1 MMTTK
6 GVIQMKKANNKSNN
20 QADKKRL
27 IRNIVMILAA
37 VALCAAMVFTY
48 KAQAPDNTVAPNQN
62 MGQSTQAP
70 SGQNPPSDNGT
81 NQSAPPSK
89 PDENGENKSGTSD
102 NSNNNNS
109 TDNSKSDSQSSSPKQ
124 GGDSSQQPPS
134 LPTNNSTNSGSNTAL
149 YILFGIES
157 IALVAII
164 AYLIMSGLNKKG
176 LNATLK
182 GNKRLLAFVLAV
194 LIAGGGLTAGDLLL
208 SNKMRGGNTAAPNRQ
223 TQSADAS
230 GATEVNGEQTL
241 SAAYTS
247 TKSDENAILVQ
258 DGGNATVS
266 GATVTKSGDSTNTEN
281 SEFYGINAAVLTTKG
296 STATIKNSKI
306 TTSAKGANAVFS
318 TGEDSK
324 VYISDST
331 VISTGESSA
340 RGLDATYGGYIEADN
355 VTVSTQGNSCA
366 ALATDRGEGT
376 VTAKSSELSTA
387 GTGSPIIY
395 STGNISISDT
405 KGSASNSQMVVVEG
419 KNSAAV
425 TDSAL
430 TCSGKGNRG
439 TDNKTDSCG
448 VMIYQSMSGD
458 AGTGE
463 GTFTSKNSTLTVSS
477 GSDYYKSAPMF
488 FVTNTDASINLTN
501 TKLSYGSD
509 ILLSAKGTSEW
520 GNSGSNGGNVTLTA
534 KNQTLKGNITADKIS
549 TVTIKMASSNYTG
562 TINGDNSAEKI
573 SLTLDSNSKI
583 KLTGDSYVTSLS
595 DSDGSYSNIDLNG
608 YTLYVNGK
616 ALTK

>member
-1 MMTTK
+1 
-6 GVIQMKKANNKSNN
+6 MKKANNKSNN
-20 QADKKRL
+20 QANKKRL

-37 VALCAAMVFTY
+37 AALCAAMVFTY
-48 KAQAPDNTVAPNQN
+48 KAQIPDNTVAPNQN
-62 MGQSTQAP
+62 MGQSTQAQ
-70 SGQNPPSDNGT
+70 SGQNPPSDSGS

-89 PDENGENKSGTSD
+89 PNENGENKSGSSD

-124 GGDSSQQPPS
+124 GGDSSHQPPS
-134 LPTNNSTNSGSNTAL
+134 LPTNNSANSGSNTAL

-164 AYLIMSGLNKKG
+164 AYLIMSGMNKKG

-194 LIAGGGLTAGDLLL
+194 LIAGGGLTAGDLFL
-208 SNKMRGGNTAAPNRQ
+208 SNKMRGGNSAAPNGQ

-241 SAAYTS
+241 SVAYTS
-247 TKSDENAILVQ
+247 TKSDENAILIQ

-324 VYISDST
+324 VYISDSA

-355 VTVSTQGNSCA
+355 VTVSTKGNSCA

-463 GTFTSKNSTLTVSS
+463 GTFTSKNSTLTISS
-477 GSDYYKSAPMF
+477 DSDYYKSAPMF
-488 FVTNTDASINLTN
+488 FVTNTDASINLTD

-549 TVTIKMASSNYTG
+549 TVTIKMASSDYTG

-595 DSDGSYSNIDLNG
+595 DSDSNYSNIDLNG

>member
-1 MMTTK
+1 
-6 GVIQMKKANNKSNN
+6 MKKANNKSNN

-37 VALCAAMVFTY
+37 AALCAAMVFTY
-48 KAQAPDNTVAPNQN
+48 KAQIPDNTVAPNQN
-62 MGQSTQAP
+62 MGQSTQAQ
-70 SGQNPPSDNGT
+70 SGQNPPSDSGS

-89 PDENGENKSGTSD
+89 PNENGENKSGSSD

-134 LPTNNSTNSGSNTAL
+134 LPTNNSANSGSNTAL

-164 AYLIMSGLNKKG
+164 AYLIMSGMNKKG

-182 GNKRLLAFVLAV
+182 GNKRLLAFMLAV
-194 LIAGGGLTAGDLLL
+194 LIAGGGLTAGDLFL
-208 SNKMRGGNTAAPNRQ
+208 SNKMRGGNSAAPNGQ

-230 GATEVNGEQTL
+230 GATEVDSEQTL

-281 SEFYGINAAVLTTKG
+281 SEFYGINAAVLTAKG

-318 TGEDSK
+318 TGENSK

-376 VTAKSSELSTA
+376 VTAKSSKLSTA

-405 KGSASNSQMVVVEG
+405 KGSAANSQMVVVEG

-463 GTFTSKNSTLTVSS
+463 GTFTSKNSTLTISS
-477 GSDYYKSAPMF
+477 DSDYYKSAPMF

-501 TKLSYGSD
+501 TKLSYGSN

-549 TVTIKMASSNYTG
+549 TVTIKMTSSDYTG

-595 DSDGSYSNIDLNG
+595 DSDSSYSNIDLNG

>member
-1 MMTTK
+1 
-6 GVIQMKKANNKSNN
+6 MKKANNKSNN

-27 IRNIVMILAA
+27 IRNIVMILTAA
-37 VALCAAMVFTY
+37 ALCTAMVFTY

-208 SNKMRGGNTAAPNRQ
+208 SNKMQGGNYAAPNEQ

-405 KGSASNSQMVVVEG
+405 KGSAANSQMVVVEG

-463 GTFTSKNSTLTVSS
+463 GTFISKNSTLTISS
-477 GSDYYKSAPMF
+477 DSDYYKSAPMF

-549 TVTIKMASSNYTG
+549 AVTIKMASSNYTG

>member
-1 MMTTK
+1 
-6 GVIQMKKANNKSNN
+6 MKKANNKSNN
-20 QADKKRL
+20 QANKKRL

-37 VALCAAMVFTY
+37 AALCTAMVFTY
-48 KAQAPDNTVAPNQN
+48 KAQIPDNTVAPNQN
-62 MGQSTQAP
+62 MGQSTQAQ
-70 SGQNPPSDNGT
+70 SGQNPPSDSGS
-81 NQSAPPSK
+81 NQSSPPSK
-89 PDENGENKSGTSD
+89 PNENGENKSGSSD

-134 LPTNNSTNSGSNTAL
+134 LPTNNSANSGSNTAL

-164 AYLIMSGLNKKG
+164 AYLIMSGMNKKG

-208 SNKMRGGNTAAPNRQ
+208 SNKMRGGNSAAPNGQ

-230 GATEVNGEQTL
+230 GATEVDGEQTL

-247 TKSDENAILVQ
+247 TKSDENAILIQ

-266 GATVTKSGDSTNTEN
+266 SATVTKSGDSTNTEN

-324 VYISDST
+324 VYIGDST

-477 GSDYYKSAPMF
+477 DSDYYKSAPMF

-549 TVTIKMASSNYTG
+549 TVTIKMTSSDYTG

-595 DSDGSYSNIDLNG
+595 DSDSSYSNIDLNG

>member
-1 MMTTK
+1 
-6 GVIQMKKANNKSNN
+6 MKKANNKSNN

-37 VALCAAMVFTY
+37 AALCAAMVFTY
-48 KAQAPDNTVAPNQN
+48 KAQIPDNTVAPNQN
-62 MGQSTQAP
+62 MGQSTQAQ
-70 SGQNPPSDNGT
+70 SGQNPPSDSGS

-89 PDENGENKSGTSD
+89 PNENGENKSGSSD

-134 LPTNNSTNSGSNTAL
+134 LPTNNSANSGSNTAL

-164 AYLIMSGLNKKG
+164 AYLIMSGMNKKG

-182 GNKRLLAFVLAV
+182 GNKRLLAFMLAV
-194 LIAGGGLTAGDLLL
+194 LIAGGGLTAGDLFL
-208 SNKMRGGNTAAPNRQ
+208 SNKMPGGNSAAPNGQ

-230 GATEVNGEQTL
+230 GATEVDSEQTL

-281 SEFYGINAAVLTTKG
+281 SEFYGINAAVLTAKG

-318 TGEDSK
+318 TGENSK

-376 VTAKSSELSTA
+376 VTAKSSKLSTA

-405 KGSASNSQMVVVEG
+405 KGSAANSQMVVVEG

-463 GTFTSKNSTLTVSS
+463 GTFTSKNSTLTISS
-477 GSDYYKSAPMF
+477 DSDYYKSAPMF

-501 TKLSYGSD
+501 TKLSYGSN

-549 TVTIKMASSNYTG
+549 TVTIKMTSSDYTG

-595 DSDGSYSNIDLNG
+595 DSDSSYSNIDLNG

>member
-1 MMTTK
+1 
-6 GVIQMKKANNKSNN
+6 
-20 QADKKRL
+20 
-27 IRNIVMILAA
+27 
-37 VALCAAMVFTY
+37 
-48 KAQAPDNTVAPNQN
+48 

-109 TDNSKSDSQSSSPKQ
+109 TDNSKSDSQFSSPKQ

-164 AYLIMSGLNKKG
+164 AYLIMSGMNKKG

-208 SNKMRGGNTAAPNRQ
+208 SNKMRGGNTAAPNEQ
-223 TQSADAS
+223 THSADAS
-230 GATEVNGEQTL
+230 GATEVDGEQTL

-306 TTSAKGANAVFS
+306 TTSAECKGYKRMGQQRLKRRQCNFDCQKSNAERKYNS
-318 TGEDSK
+318 RQNLHCYNK
-324 VYISDST
+324 N
-331 VISTGESSA
+331 
-340 RGLDATYGGYIEADN
+340 GLI
-355 VTVSTQGNSCA
+355 
-366 ALATDRGEGT
+366 
-376 VTAKSSELSTA
+376 
-387 GTGSPIIY
+387 
-395 STGNISISDT
+395 
-405 KGSASNSQMVVVEG
+405 
-419 KNSAAV
+419 
-425 TDSAL
+425 
-430 TCSGKGNRG
+430 
-439 TDNKTDSCG
+439 
-448 VMIYQSMSGD
+448 
-458 AGTGE
+458 
-463 GTFTSKNSTLTVSS
+463 
-477 GSDYYKSAPMF
+477 
-488 FVTNTDASINLTN
+488 
-501 TKLSYGSD
+501 
-509 ILLSAKGTSEW
+509 
-520 GNSGSNGGNVTLTA
+520 
-534 KNQTLKGNITADKIS
+534 
-549 TVTIKMASSNYTG
+549 
-562 TINGDNSAEKI
+562 
-573 SLTLDSNSKI
+573 
-583 KLTGDSYVTSLS
+583 
-595 DSDGSYSNIDLNG
+595 
-608 YTLYVNGK
+608 
-616 ALTK
+616 

>member
-1 MMTTK
+1 
-6 GVIQMKKANNKSNN
+6 
-20 QADKKRL
+20 
-27 IRNIVMILAA
+27 
-37 VALCAAMVFTY
+37 
-48 KAQAPDNTVAPNQN
+48 
-62 MGQSTQAP
+62 MGQSAQAP

-81 NQSAPPSK
+81 NQSVPPSK

-164 AYLIMSGLNKKG
+164 AYLIMSGMNKKG

-230 GATEVNGEQTL
+230 GATEVDGEQTL

-296 STATIKNSKI
+296 S
-306 TTSAKGANAVFS
+306 
-318 TGEDSK
+318 
-324 VYISDST
+324 
-331 VISTGESSA
+331 
-340 RGLDATYGGYIEADN
+340 
-355 VTVSTQGNSCA
+355 
-366 ALATDRGEGT
+366 
-376 VTAKSSELSTA
+376 
-387 GTGSPIIY
+387 
-395 STGNISISDT
+395 
-405 KGSASNSQMVVVEG
+405 ASNSQMVVVEG
-419 KNSAAV
+419 KNSAVV

-488 FVTNTDASINLTN
+488 FVTNTDASINLTD

-549 TVTIKMASSNYTG
+549 TVTIKMTSSDYTG

>member
-1 MMTTK
+1 
-6 GVIQMKKANNKSNN
+6 
-20 QADKKRL
+20 
-27 IRNIVMILAA
+27 
-37 VALCAAMVFTY
+37 
-48 KAQAPDNTVAPNQN
+48 
-62 MGQSTQAP
+62 MGQSAQAP

-134 LPTNNSTNSGSNTAL
+134 LPTNNSTNSGSNTSL

-208 SNKMRGGNTAAPNRQ
+208 SNKMRGGNYAAPNRQ

-376 VTAKSSELSTA
+376 VTAKSSELSTT

-439 TDNKTDSCG
+439 TNNKTDSCG

-488 FVTNTDASINLTN
+488 FVTNTDASINLTD

-549 TVTIKMASSNYTG
+549 NVTIKMASSDYTG

-595 DSDGSYSNIDLNG
+595 DSDGNYSNIDLNG

>member
-1 MMTTK
+1 
-6 GVIQMKKANNKSNN
+6 
-20 QADKKRL
+20 
-27 IRNIVMILAA
+27 
-37 VALCAAMVFTY
+37 
-48 KAQAPDNTVAPNQN
+48 
-62 MGQSTQAP
+62 MGQSAQAP
-70 SGQNPPSDNGT
+70 SGKNPPSDNGT

-134 LPTNNSTNSGSNTAL
+134 LPTNNSTNSGSNTSL

-208 SNKMRGGNTAAPNRQ
+208 SNKMRGGNYAAPNRQ

-376 VTAKSSELSTA
+376 VTAKSSELSTT

-463 GTFTSKNSTLTVSS
+463 GTFTSKNSTLTISS
-477 GSDYYKSAPMF
+477 DSDYYKSAPMF

-549 TVTIKMASSNYTG
+549 AVTIKMASSDYTG

>member
-27 IRNIVMILAA
+27 IRNIVMILTAA
-37 VALCAAMVFTY
+37 ALCTAMVFTY
-48 KAQAPDNTVAPNQN
+48 KAQAPDNTAAPNQN
-62 MGQSTQAP
+62 MGQSAQAP

-81 NQSAPPSK
+81 NQSVPPSK

-134 LPTNNSTNSGSNTAL
+134 LPTNNSTNSGSNTSL

-208 SNKMRGGNTAAPNRQ
+208 SNKMRGGNYAAPNEQ
-223 TQSADAS
+223 THSADAS
-230 GATEVNGEQTL
+230 GATEVDGEQTL
-241 SAAYTS
+241 SAAYAS

-405 KGSASNSQMVVVEG
+405 KGSAANSQMVVVEG

-425 TDSAL
+425 IDSAL

-439 TDNKTDSCG
+439 TDNKTDSCS

-488 FVTNTDASINLTN
+488 FVTNTDASINLTD

-549 TVTIKMASSNYTG
+549 NVTIKMASSDYTG

>member
-1 MMTTK
+1 
-6 GVIQMKKANNKSNN
+6 MKKANNKSNN

-48 KAQAPDNTVAPNQN
+48 KAQIPDNTVAPNQN
-62 MGQSTQAP
+62 MGQSAQAP

-134 LPTNNSTNSGSNTAL
+134 LPTNNSANSGSNTAL

-208 SNKMRGGNTAAPNRQ
+208 SNKMRGGNYAAPNEQ
-223 TQSADAS
+223 THSADAS
-230 GATEVNGEQTL
+230 GATEVDGEQTL

-376 VTAKSSELSTA
+376 VTAKSSELSTT

-488 FVTNTDASINLTN
+488 FVTNTDASINLTD

>member
-62 MGQSTQAP
+62 MGQSAQAP

-134 LPTNNSTNSGSNTAL
+134 LPTNNSANSGSNTAL

-164 AYLIMSGLNKKG
+164 AYLIMSGMNKKG

-425 TDSAL
+425 IDSAL

-463 GTFTSKNSTLTVSS
+463 GTFTSKNSTLTISS
-477 GSDYYKSAPMF
+477 DSDYYKSAPMF

>member
-1 MMTTK
+1 
-6 GVIQMKKANNKSNN
+6 
-20 QADKKRL
+20 
-27 IRNIVMILAA
+27 
-37 VALCAAMVFTY
+37 
-48 KAQAPDNTVAPNQN
+48 
-62 MGQSTQAP
+62 MGQSAQAP

-208 SNKMRGGNTAAPNRQ
+208 SNKMRGGNYAAPNRQ

-296 STATIKNSKI
+296 CTATIKNSKI

-405 KGSASNSQMVVVEG
+405 KGSAANSQMVVVEG

-439 TDNKTDSCG
+439 TNNKTDSCG

-463 GTFTSKNSTLTVSS
+463 GTFTSKNSTLTISS
-477 GSDYYKSAPMF
+477 DSDYYKSAPMF
-488 FVTNTDASINLTN
+488 FVTNTDASINLTD

-549 TVTIKMASSNYTG
+549 NVTIKMASSDYTG

-595 DSDGSYSNIDLNG
+595 DSDGSYYNIDLNG

>member
-37 VALCAAMVFTY
+37 VALCTAMVFTY

-109 TDNSKSDSQSSSPKQ
+109 TDNSKSDSQFSSPKQ

-208 SNKMRGGNTAAPNRQ
+208 SNKMRGGNYAAPNEQ

-230 GATEVNGEQTL
+230 GATEVDGEQTL

-405 KGSASNSQMVVVEG
+405 KGSAANSQMVVVEG

-463 GTFTSKNSTLTVSS
+463 GTFTSKNSTLTISS
-477 GSDYYKSAPMF
+477 DSDYYKSAPMF

-520 GNSGSNGGNVTLTA
+520 GNSGSNSGNVTLTA

-549 TVTIKMASSNYTG
+549 TVTIKMASSDYTG

-583 KLTGDSYVTSLS
+583 KLTGDSYITSLS
-595 DSDGSYSNIDLNG
+595 DSDDSYSNIDLNG

>member
-37 VALCAAMVFTY
+37 AALCTAMVFTY
-48 KAQAPDNTVAPNQN
+48 KAQIPDNTVAPNQN
-62 MGQSTQAP
+62 MGQSAQAP

-134 LPTNNSTNSGSNTAL
+134 LPTNN
-149 YILFGIES
+149 
-157 IALVAII
+157 
-164 AYLIMSGLNKKG
+164 
-176 LNATLK
+176 
-182 GNKRLLAFVLAV
+182 
-194 LIAGGGLTAGDLLL
+194 
-208 SNKMRGGNTAAPNRQ
+208 
-223 TQSADAS
+223 
-230 GATEVNGEQTL
+230 
-241 SAAYTS
+241 
-247 TKSDENAILVQ
+247 
-258 DGGNATVS
+258 
-266 GATVTKSGDSTNTEN
+266 
-281 SEFYGINAAVLTTKG
+281 
-296 STATIKNSKI
+296 
-306 TTSAKGANAVFS
+306 
-318 TGEDSK
+318 
-324 VYISDST
+324 
-331 VISTGESSA
+331 
-340 RGLDATYGGYIEADN
+340 
-355 VTVSTQGNSCA
+355 
-366 ALATDRGEGT
+366 
-376 VTAKSSELSTA
+376 
-387 GTGSPIIY
+387 
-395 STGNISISDT
+395 
-405 KGSASNSQMVVVEG
+405 
-419 KNSAAV
+419 
-425 TDSAL
+425 
-430 TCSGKGNRG
+430 
-439 TDNKTDSCG
+439 KTDSCG

-463 GTFTSKNSTLTVSS
+463 GTFTSKNSTLTISS
-477 GSDYYKSAPMF
+477 DSDYYKSAPMF

-549 TVTIKMASSNYTG
+549 TVTIKMTSSDYTG

>member
-1 MMTTK
+1 
-6 GVIQMKKANNKSNN
+6 MKKANNKSNN

-27 IRNIVMILAA
+27 IRNIVMILAVA
-37 VALCAAMVFTY
+37 ALCAAMMFTY
-48 KAQAPDNTVAPNQN
+48 KAQVPDNTVTPNQN
-62 MGQSTQAP
+62 MGQSAQAP
-70 SGQNPPSDNGT
+70 SGQNPPSDSGT
-81 NQSAPPSK
+81 SQSAPPSK
-89 PDENGENKSGTSD
+89 PDENGENKSGNSD

-134 LPTNNSTNSGSNTAL
+134 LPTNNSANSGSYTAL

-164 AYLIMSGLNKKG
+164 AYLIMSGMNKRG

-208 SNKMRGGNTAAPNRQ
+208 SNKMRGGNSAAPNGQ
-223 TQSADAS
+223 TQSANAS
-230 GATEVNGEQTL
+230 GATEVDGEQTL

-266 GATVTKSGDSTNTEN
+266 GAVVTKSGDSTNTES
-281 SEFYGINAAVLTTKG
+281 SEFYGINAAVLTAKG

-331 VISTGESSA
+331 VTSTGESSA

-366 ALATDRGEGT
+366 TLATDRGEGT

-405 KGSASNSQMVVVEG
+405 KGSAANSQMVVVEG

-463 GTFTSKNSTLTVSS
+463 GTFTSKNSTLTISS
-477 GSDYYKSAPMF
+477 DSDYYKSAPMF
-488 FVTNTDASINLTN
+488 FVTNTDASISLTN

-549 TVTIKMASSNYTG
+549 TVTIKMTSSDYTG
-562 TINGDNSAEKI
+562 TINGDNSAKKI
-573 SLTLDSNSKI
+573 NLTLDNNSKI
-583 KLTGDSYVTSLS
+583 KLTGNSYVTSLS
-595 DSDGSYSNIDLNG
+595 DSDSSYSNIDLNG

>member
-1 MMTTK
+1 
-6 GVIQMKKANNKSNN
+6 
-20 QADKKRL
+20 
-27 IRNIVMILAA
+27 
-37 VALCAAMVFTY
+37 
-48 KAQAPDNTVAPNQN
+48 
-62 MGQSTQAP
+62 MGQSAQAP

-134 LPTNNSTNSGSNTAL
+134 LPTNNSTNSGSNTSL

-208 SNKMRGGNTAAPNRQ
+208 SNKMRGGNYAAPNRQ

-376 VTAKSSELSTA
+376 VTAKSSELSTT

-419 KNSAAV
+419 KNCAAV

-439 TDNKTDSCG
+439 TNNKTDSCG

-488 FVTNTDASINLTN
+488 FVTNTDASINLTD

-549 TVTIKMASSNYTG
+549 NVTIKMASSDYTG

-595 DSDGSYSNIDLNG
+595 DSDGNYSNIDLNG

>member
-1 MMTTK
+1 
-6 GVIQMKKANNKSNN
+6 MKKANNKSNN

-27 IRNIVMILAA
+27 IRNIVMILTAA
-37 VALCAAMVFTY
+37 ALCTAMVFTY

-208 SNKMRGGNTAAPNRQ
+208 SNKMRGGNYAAPNEQ

-230 GATEVNGEQTL
+230 GATEVDGEQTL

-281 SEFYGINAAVLTTKG
+281 SEFYGINAAVLTTEG

-439 TDNKTDSCG
+439 TNNKTDSCG

-488 FVTNTDASINLTN
+488 FVTNTDASINLTD

-549 TVTIKMASSNYTG
+549 AVTIKMASSDYTG

>member
-1 MMTTK
+1 
-6 GVIQMKKANNKSNN
+6 MKKANNKSNN

-48 KAQAPDNTVAPNQN
+48 KAQIPDNTVAPNQN
-62 MGQSTQAP
+62 MGQSAQAP

-164 AYLIMSGLNKKG
+164 AYLIMSGMNKKG

-208 SNKMRGGNTAAPNRQ
+208 SNKMRGGNYAAPNRQ

-463 GTFTSKNSTLTVSS
+463 GTFTSKNSTLTISS
-477 GSDYYKSAPMF
+477 DSDYYKSAPMF

-549 TVTIKMASSNYTG
+549 AVTIKMASSDYTG

>member
-1 MMTTK
+1 
-6 GVIQMKKANNKSNN
+6 
-20 QADKKRL
+20 
-27 IRNIVMILAA
+27 
-37 VALCAAMVFTY
+37 
-48 KAQAPDNTVAPNQN
+48 
-62 MGQSTQAP
+62 
-70 SGQNPPSDNGT
+70 
-81 NQSAPPSK
+81 
-89 PDENGENKSGTSD
+89 
-102 NSNNNNS
+102 
-109 TDNSKSDSQSSSPKQ
+109 
-124 GGDSSQQPPS
+124 
-134 LPTNNSTNSGSNTAL
+134 
-149 YILFGIES
+149 
-157 IALVAII
+157 
-164 AYLIMSGLNKKG
+164 MSGMNKRG

-208 SNKMRGGNTAAPNRQ
+208 SNKMRGGNSAAPNGQ
-223 TQSADAS
+223 TQSANAS
-230 GATEVNGEQTL
+230 GATEVDGEQTL

-266 GATVTKSGDSTNTEN
+266 GAVVTKSGDSTNTES
-281 SEFYGINAAVLTTKG
+281 SEFYGINAAVLTAKG

-331 VISTGESSA
+331 VTSTGESSA

-366 ALATDRGEGT
+366 TLATDRGEGT

-405 KGSASNSQMVVVEG
+405 KGSAANSQMVVVEG

-458 AGTGE
+458 AGSGE
-463 GTFTSKNSTLTVSS
+463 GTFTSKNSTLTISS
-477 GSDYYKSAPMF
+477 DSDYYKSAPMF
-488 FVTNTDASINLTN
+488 FVTNTDASISLTN

-549 TVTIKMASSNYTG
+549 TVTIKMTSSDYTG
-562 TINGDNSAEKI
+562 TINGDNSAKKI
-573 SLTLDSNSKI
+573 NLTLDNNSKI
-583 KLTGDSYVTSLS
+583 KLTGNSYVTSLS
-595 DSDGSYSNIDLNG
+595 DSDSSYSNIDLNG

>member
-1 MMTTK
+1 
-6 GVIQMKKANNKSNN
+6 MKKANNKSNN
-20 QADKKRL
+20 QTDKKRL

-37 VALCAAMVFTY
+37 VALCTAMVFTY

-62 MGQSTQAP
+62 MGQSAQAP

-134 LPTNNSTNSGSNTAL
+134 LPTNNSANSGSNTAL

-164 AYLIMSGLNKKG
+164 AYLIMSGMNKKG

-182 GNKRLLAFVLAV
+182 CNKRLLAFVLAV

-208 SNKMRGGNTAAPNRQ
+208 SNKMRGGNYAAPNEQ

-230 GATEVNGEQTL
+230 GATEVDGEQTL

-405 KGSASNSQMVVVEG
+405 KGSAANSQMVVVEG

-458 AGTGE
+458 AGTGK
-463 GTFTSKNSTLTVSS
+463 GTFTSKNSTLTISS
-477 GSDYYKSAPMF
+477 DSDYYKSAPMF
-488 FVTNTDASINLTN
+488 FVTNTDASINLTD

-549 TVTIKMASSNYTG
+549 NVTIKMASSDYTG

-583 KLTGDSYVTSLS
+583 KLTGDSYITSLS

>member
-1 MMTTK
+1 MVTTK

-27 IRNIVMILAA
+27 IRNIVMILAVA
-37 VALCAAMVFTY
+37 ALCAAMMFTY
-48 KAQAPDNTVAPNQN
+48 KAQVPDNTVTPNQN
-62 MGQSTQAP
+62 MGQSAQAP
-70 SGQNPPSDNGT
+70 SGQNPPSDSGT
-81 NQSAPPSK
+81 SQSAPPSK
-89 PDENGENKSGTSD
+89 PDENGENKSGNSD

-134 LPTNNSTNSGSNTAL
+134 LPTNNSANSGSYTAL

-164 AYLIMSGLNKKG
+164 AYLIMSGMNKRG

-208 SNKMRGGNTAAPNRQ
+208 SNKMRGGNSAAPNGQ
-223 TQSADAS
+223 TQSANAS
-230 GATEVNGEQTL
+230 GATEVDGEQTL

-266 GATVTKSGDSTNTEN
+266 GAVVTKSGDSTNTES
-281 SEFYGINAAVLTTKG
+281 SEFYGINAAVLTAKG

-331 VISTGESSA
+331 VTSTGESSA

-366 ALATDRGEGT
+366 TLATDRGEGT

-405 KGSASNSQMVVVEG
+405 KGSAANSQMVVVEG

-463 GTFTSKNSTLTVSS
+463 GTFTSKNSTLTISS
-477 GSDYYKSAPMF
+477 DSDYYKSAPMF
-488 FVTNTDASINLTN
+488 FVTNTDASISLTN

-549 TVTIKMASSNYTG
+549 TVTIKMTSSDYTG
-562 TINGDNSAEKI
+562 TINGDNSAKKI
-573 SLTLDSNSKI
+573 NLTLDNNSKI
-583 KLTGDSYVTSLS
+583 KLTGNSYVTSLS
-595 DSDGSYSNIDLNG
+595 DSDSSYSNIELNG

>member
-1 MMTTK
+1 
-6 GVIQMKKANNKSNN
+6 
-20 QADKKRL
+20 
-27 IRNIVMILAA
+27 MILAA
-37 VALCAAMVFTY
+37 VALCTAMVFTY

-134 LPTNNSTNSGSNTAL
+134 LPTNNSTNSGSNTSL

-208 SNKMRGGNTAAPNRQ
+208 SNKMQGGNYAAPNRQ

-230 GATEVNGEQTL
+230 GATEVDGEQTL

-439 TDNKTDSCG
+439 TNNKTDSCG

-463 GTFTSKNSTLTVSS
+463 GTFTSKNSTLTISS
-477 GSDYYKSAPMF
+477 DSDYYKSAPMF

-549 TVTIKMASSNYTG
+549 AVTIKMASSDYTG

-595 DSDGSYSNIDLNG
+595 DSDSSYSNIDLNG

>member
-1 MMTTK
+1 MMTIK

-27 IRNIVMILAA
+27 IRNIVMILTAA
-37 VALCAAMVFTY
+37 ALCTAMVFTY
-48 KAQAPDNTVAPNQN
+48 KAQAPDNTAAPNQN

-164 AYLIMSGLNKKG
+164 AYLIMSGMNKKG

-208 SNKMRGGNTAAPNRQ
+208 SNKMRGGNYAAPNEQ
-223 TQSADAS
+223 THSADAS
-230 GATEVNGEQTL
+230 GATEVDGEQTL

-376 VTAKSSELSTA
+376 VTAKSSELSTT

-463 GTFTSKNSTLTVSS
+463 GTFTSKNSTLTISS
-477 GSDYYKSAPMF
+477 DSDYYKSAPMF

-549 TVTIKMASSNYTG
+549 AVTIKMASSDYTG

>member
-1 MMTTK
+1 
-6 GVIQMKKANNKSNN
+6 
-20 QADKKRL
+20 
-27 IRNIVMILAA
+27 
-37 VALCAAMVFTY
+37 
-48 KAQAPDNTVAPNQN
+48 
-62 MGQSTQAP
+62 MGQSAQAP

-102 NSNNNNS
+102 NSNNNNF

-208 SNKMRGGNTAAPNRQ
+208 SNKMRGGNYAAPNEQ
-223 TQSADAS
+223 THSADAS

-281 SEFYGINAAVLTTKG
+281 SEFYGINAAVLTTEG

-405 KGSASNSQMVVVEG
+405 KGSAANSQMVVVEG

-439 TDNKTDSCG
+439 TNNKTDSCG

-463 GTFTSKNSTLTVSS
+463 GTFTSKNSTLTISS
-477 GSDYYKSAPMF
+477 DSDYYKSAPMF
-488 FVTNTDASINLTN
+488 FVTNTDASINLTD

-549 TVTIKMASSNYTG
+549 NVTIKMASSDYTG

-595 DSDGSYSNIDLNG
+595 DSDGSYYNIDLNG

>member
-1 MMTTK
+1 
-6 GVIQMKKANNKSNN
+6 
-20 QADKKRL
+20 
-27 IRNIVMILAA
+27 
-37 VALCAAMVFTY
+37 
-48 KAQAPDNTVAPNQN
+48 
-62 MGQSTQAP
+62 MGQSAQAP

-134 LPTNNSTNSGSNTAL
+134 LPTNNSTNSGSNTSL

-208 SNKMRGGNTAAPNRQ
+208 SNKMRGGNYAAPNRQ

-376 VTAKSSELSTA
+376 VTAKSSELSTT

-439 TDNKTDSCG
+439 TNNKTDSCG

-488 FVTNTDASINLTN
+488 FVTNTDASINLTD

-549 TVTIKMASSNYTG
+549 NVTIKMASSDYTG

-595 DSDGSYSNIDLNG
+595 DSDGNHSNIDLNG

>member
-1 MMTTK
+1 
-6 GVIQMKKANNKSNN
+6 MKKANNKSNN

-27 IRNIVMILAA
+27 IRNIVMILTAA
-37 VALCAAMVFTY
+37 ALCTAMVFTY
-48 KAQAPDNTVAPNQN
+48 KAQATDNTAAPNQN

-164 AYLIMSGLNKKG
+164 AYLIMSGMNKKG

-208 SNKMRGGNTAAPNRQ
+208 SNKMRGGNYAAPNEQ
-223 TQSADAS
+223 THSADAS
-230 GATEVNGEQTL
+230 GATEVDGEQTL

-376 VTAKSSELSTA
+376 VTAKSSELSTT

-463 GTFTSKNSTLTVSS
+463 GTFTSKNSTLTISS
-477 GSDYYKSAPMF
+477 DSDYYKSAPMF

-549 TVTIKMASSNYTG
+549 AVTIKMASSDYTG